1 MQQAID
7 NIMKTSS
14 ITTIIIA
21 HRLSTVKDSDKIAVL
36 NKGKIQEIG
45 NHDELMKLNGAYKR
59 LINAQ
64 NVSGTVQNGS
74 SSQDREDKQ
83 TEEKRELGKS
93 EDKDDGEK
101 TEEDENMPNNA
112 VFSRA
117 FKYNKSEGLYIFIGL
132 VGAAMAGSAWPVSAI
147 VLSKMTTRLN
157 EAAQASDI
165 RFFALMFFAIG
176 CVALVG
182 NILQM
187 GCLGISGN
195 KLTRKIRQ
203 EAFRKIL
210 SQDMKFFDKFG
221 NDVGSLTSRLASEC
235 TLVRGLTGDTLG
247 TLFVA
252 VSTLGCGI
260 TIALVACWRIA
271 LVILALV
278 PGIALAGV
286 SNLFTL
292 ISNNF

>member
-1 MQQAID
+1 MSEGVVQKAID
-7 NIMKTSS
+7 GIMKTSS

-21 HRLSTVKDSDKIAVL
+21 HRLSTVKESDKIAVI

-45 NHDELMKLNGAYKR
+45 SHNELMSKNGAYKR

-64 NVSGTVQNGS
+64 NVSGKVQ
-74 SSQDREDKQ
+74 D
-83 TEEKRELGKS
+83 EEKKQEKETSQIGKQY
-93 EDKDDGEK
+93 EKEGEEKDDEK
-101 TEEDENMPNNA
+101 EQEEEDLEISNNSIMA
-112 VFSRA
+112 RA
-117 FKYNKSEGLYIFIGL
+117 FKYNRSEILYIIIGL
-132 VGAAMAGSAWPVSAI
+132 FGAAMAGSAWPVSAI
-147 VLSKMTTRLN
+147 VLSKMTVRLGDSTQRS
-157 EAAQASDI
+157 EI
-165 RFFALMFFAIG
+165 IFFALMFVAIG
-176 CVALVG
+176 CVALIG

-187 GCLGISGN
+187 GFLGISGN

-210 SQDMKFFDKFG
+210 SQDMKFFDVSG
-221 NDVGSLTSRLASEC
+221 NDVGSLTSRLSSES

-286 SNLFTL
+286 S
-292 ISNNF
+292 